1 MPRAGGPWGLGTLHS
16 GAHLVHG
23 TQFWAWH
30 FKKHMEMRHC
40 LLGDTART
48 VKGLENTSNEGQ
60 SIFSFC
66 NKQLWNVCHRTMIGT
81 RDSDGSLSSWKML
94 HEAHLFWRRKDFVVK
109 FRHNYGPCRRRVL
122 KGKRRAKEWTWEGGR
137 IEPQIRKRLGTH
149 WSGWMVSW
157 HSFYGKM
164 LQVCQIKKNGKHCPI
179 LFLA

>member
-1 MPRAGGPWGLGTLHS
+1 
-16 GAHLVHG
+16 
-23 TQFWAWH
+23 
-30 FKKHMEMRHC
+30 MEMQHC
-40 LLGDTART
+40 LLGDTAWT

-122 KGKRRAKEWTWEGGR
+122 KGKRRAKEWT
-137 IEPQIRKRLGTH
+137 
-149 WSGWMVSW
+149 
-157 HSFYGKM
+157 
-164 LQVCQIKKNGKHCPI
+164 
-179 LFLA
+179 